1 MDTNDKTK
9 VVLVVNNPTKPSGDA
24 VIPPKGPPLRLA
36 RPDEAARIERMQE
49 AIRQAPPG
57 IHRLAAKIE
66 GNFLLQ
72 RILRQALAKANAIPL
87 TDEDDC
93 NGENAG

>member
-9 VVLVVNNPTKPSGDA
+9 IVLVVNNPTKPCGDA
-24 VIPPKGPPLRLA
+24 VIPRKGPPLRLA
-36 RPDEAARIERMQE
+36 RPDEAARIERRKE
-49 AIRQAPPG
+49 EIRQATG
-57 IHRLAAKIE
+57 IHALAAKID

-72 RILRQALAKANAIPL
+72 RILRQALAKAYATPL

-93 NGENAG
+93 NGEEAK